1 MACRLAICPT
11 RRSPVLAKA
20 TTDGVRRLPSALGIT
35 CGSPPMTTAM
45 TELVVPRSMPTTLPI
60 LINSSL
66 VSCSRRSQSGSRAVG
81 QSGSRAV
88 AGLRGCLDRLTARP
102 RHLLLG
108 DLNLDALRLRPLT
121 LGHPD
126 LQDPILIGRLRQITL
141 DLTGQGQRADEGAV
155 AQLAPDIVAAPLLM
169 LRLGLALERECIV
182 CHGDV
187 DVLGIDA
194 GQLRSDDDV
203 AVGLK
208 QLHRRLPCRQ
218 RLPARTGGEDVLK
231 QFVHRLAQRR
241 EVVKW
246 IPSDH
251 AHGTRLLRTVRSTT
265 HDTTSLD
272 PRNSIRS

>member
-20 TTDGVRRLPSALGIT
+20 ITDGVRRLPSALGIT

-60 LINSSL
+60 CMTPLRAFVSSRLLTRHVQNAAGRRQNAATAVLIRCSSL
-66 VSCSRRSQSGSRAVG
+66 RSA
-81 QSGSRAV
+81 
-88 AGLRGCLDRLTARP
+88 LW
-102 RHLLLG
+102 LLG
-108 DLNLDALRLRPLT
+108 HLNLDALRLRPLT

-126 LQDPILIGRLRQITL
+126 LQDPIPIGGLGPIAL

-155 AQLAPDIVAAPLLM
+155 AQLALDIVAALLLM

-194 GQLRSDDDV
+194 GQLRADDDV
-203 AVGLK
+203 VVGLK
-208 QLHRRLPCRQ
+208 QLDRRLPCRQ
-218 RLPARTGGEDVLK
+218 RLPTRAARDDVLK
-231 QFVHRLAQRR
+231 QFVQ
-241 EVVKW
+241 
-246 IPSDH
+246 
-251 AHGTRLLRTVRSTT
+251 
-265 HDTTSLD
+265 
-272 PRNSIRS
+272 